1 MKINFIINNLIH
13 KLNIQKLK
21 KMNYINYILV
31 LIIANLNNELI
42 TFIYNMWIIVIA
54 YANPIESI

>member
-13 KLNIQKLK
+13 KLHIQKLK
-21 KMNYINYILV
+21 KINYINYILV

-54 YANPIESI
+54 YANLIESI